1 MARYTTDVIGSCAFG
16 TECSSLRE
24 PQAEFRQVGR
34 RIFRNSNR
42 SIRWR
47 IFKMTYLSS
56 LAKLGLPVRILHPD
70 ITKFFNRIVRE
81 TVELRERENIR
92 RNDFMDLLLDL
103 RRKRT
108 HHGADG
114 RPGLCILRGRIRNQF
129 QQHELRPIRV
139 GQKPRC
145 AAEAAYGDKRFDRQ
159 ARETN
164 LRGHDGDALL
174 GPDHHRYVYM
184 VGFFHLEIASLKLSY
199 LLEISHS
206 RNDLTL
212 NNVVPWTPVVWK
224 WHDYLSTKV

>member
-16 TECSSLRE
+16 TECNSLRE

-56 LAKLGLPVRILHPD
+56 LAKLGLPVRIFHPD

-103 RRKRT
+103 RRQENGKGLTMEQMAAQAFVFFVAGFETSSSNMSYALFELAKNQDVQQKLRMEINDSIGK
-108 HHGADG
+108 HGK
-114 RPGLCILRGRIRNQF
+114 LTY
-129 QQHELRPIRV
+129 
-139 GQKPRC
+139 
-145 AAEAAYGDKRFDRQ
+145 EAMM
-159 ARETN
+159 EM
-164 LRGHDGDALL
+164 
-174 GPDHHRYVYM
+174 P
-184 VGFFHLEIASLKLSY
+184 Y
-199 LLEISHS
+199 LDQTITGMYIWWVSFIW
-206 RNDLTL
+206 R
-212 NNVVPWTPVVWK
+212 
-224 WHDYLSTKV
+224 

>member
-56 LAKLGLPVRILHPD
+56 LAKLGLPVRIFHPD

-103 RRKRT
+103 RRQENGKGLTMEQMAAQAFVFFVAGFETSSSNMSYALFELAKNQDVQQKLRMEINDSIAK
-108 HHGADG
+108 HGK
-114 RPGLCILRGRIRNQF
+114 LTY
-129 QQHELRPIRV
+129 
-139 GQKPRC
+139 
-145 AAEAAYGDKRFDRQ
+145 EAMM
-159 ARETN
+159 EM
-164 LRGHDGDALL
+164 
-174 GPDHHRYVYM
+174 P
-184 VGFFHLEIASLKLSY
+184 Y
-199 LLEISHS
+199 LDQTITGMYIWWVSFIW
-206 RNDLTL
+206 R
-212 NNVVPWTPVVWK
+212 
-224 WHDYLSTKV
+224 